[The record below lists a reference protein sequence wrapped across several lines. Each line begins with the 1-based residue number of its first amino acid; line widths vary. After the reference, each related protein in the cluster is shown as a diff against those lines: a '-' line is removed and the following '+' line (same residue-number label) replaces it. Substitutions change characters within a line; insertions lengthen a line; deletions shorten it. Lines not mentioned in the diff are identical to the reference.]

1 MKKKLLIIII
11 LIIAIFS
18 TCSTYYR
25 YRLNKSNNDIKN
37 LINEVVI
44 YKNGYDSYIK
54 NFVSKQAFEALNSPV
69 SIFNNNPDIKKPLK
83 VSVESNKIKRH
94 EINGKKYIYMI
105 YDIRIYDS
113 KKKLVSAALDT
124 PLVYTVTQNKDH
136 LYIEK
141 IQEYEN
147 ENQVP
152 KIYK

>member
-1 MKKKLLIIII
+1 
-11 LIIAIFS
+11 
-18 TCSTYYR
+18 
-25 YRLNKSNNDIKN
+25 
-37 LINEVVI
+37 
-44 YKNGYDSYIK
+44 
-54 NFVSKQAFEALNSPV
+54 
-69 SIFNNNPDIKKPLK
+69 
-83 VSVESNKIKRH
+83 
-94 EINGKKYIYMI
+94 MI